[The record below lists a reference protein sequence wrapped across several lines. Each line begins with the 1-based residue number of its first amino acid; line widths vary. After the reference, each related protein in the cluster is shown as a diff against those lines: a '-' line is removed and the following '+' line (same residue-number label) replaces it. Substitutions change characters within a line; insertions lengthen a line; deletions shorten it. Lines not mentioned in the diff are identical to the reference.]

1 MIEFDNLTYL
11 HGKPQGTG
19 LLKANPEDFVV
30 VEDLGFE
37 PDGEGEHIL
46 VRILKNG
53 CNTRFVADAL
63 AKFLKIHAREVSFVG
78 QKDKH
83 AVTEQWLCARVPGKE
98 MPDLSAFQL
107 EGCQVLEYARHKRK
121 LRLGALKGNA
131 FTLVLREVSNRD
143 DVEQRL
149 IDICVNSGVAWF
161 VAAAVL
167 AFLFSFQKTLSG
179 WIAGIGG
186 AVGSLYTAAAGF
198 TVLTGAVGVSGALSL
213 VSYDVQISPLNAI
226 WLITLGL
233 CGLFVSLYN
242 IDWHR
247 HAQVKCNGLQINM
260 LMAAA
265 VCAVIA
271 SNLGMFV
278 VMAEIMALCAVFL
291 TSNSK
296 EGKLWFA
303 LGRLGTLLLAIACWL
318 LWQRYGT
325 LDLRLLDMRMQ
336 QLPLGSDIWLLG
348 VIGFGLLAGIIPLHG
363 WVPQAHANASAPAA
377 ALFSTVVMKIGLLGI
392 LTLLLLGGNAPLW
405 WGIALLVLG
414 MITAFVGGLYALME
428 HNIQRLLA
436 YHTLENIGIILLG
449 LGAGVTGI
457 ALEQPALIA
466 LGLVGGLYHLLNHS
480 LFKSVL
486 FLGAGSVWFRTGH
499 RDIEKLGGIGKKMPV
514 ISIAMLVGLMAM
526 AALPPLNG
534 FAGEW
539 VIYQSFFKL
548 SNSGA
553 FVARLLGPL
562 LAVGLAITGALAVMC
577 MAKVYGVTFLGAPRT
592 KEAENATCA
601 PLLMSVSVVALAIC
615 CVIGG
620 VAAPWLLPML
630 SAAVPLPLEPA
641 NTTVSQPMITLLL
654 IACPLLPFIIMAICK
669 GDRLPSRSRGAAW
682 VCGYDHEKSMVITA
696 HGFAMPVKQ
705 AFAPVLKLRKWLNP
719 VSLVPGWQCEG
730 SALLFRRMALV
741 ELAVLVVI
749 IVSRGA

>member
-1 MIEFDNLTYL
+1 MSAIS
-11 HGKPQGTG
+11 
-19 LLKANPEDFVV
+19 LL
-30 VEDLGFE
+30 
-37 PDGEGEHIL
+37 
-46 VRILKNG
+46 
-53 CNTRFVADAL
+53 
-63 AKFLKIHAREVSFVG
+63 
-78 QKDKH
+78 
-83 AVTEQWLCARVPGKE
+83 
-98 MPDLSAFQL
+98 
-107 EGCQVLEYARHKRK
+107 
-121 LRLGALKGNA
+121 
-131 FTLVLREVSNRD
+131 
-143 DVEQRL
+143 
-149 IDICVNSGVAWF
+149 NSGVAWF

-167 AFLFSFQKTLSG
+167 AFLFSFQKALSG

-278 VMAEIMALCAVFL
+278 VMAEVMALCAVFL

-303 LGRLGTLLLAIACWL
+303 LGRLGTLLLVIACWL

-377 ALFSTVVMKIGLLGI
+377 ALFSTVVMKIGLLGM
-392 LTLLLLGGNAPLW
+392 LTLS
-405 WGIALLVLG
+405 
-414 MITAFVGGLYALME
+414 
-428 HNIQRLLA
+428 
-436 YHTLENIGIILLG
+436 LLG

>member
-1 MIEFDNLTYL
+1 M
-11 HGKPQGTG
+11 
-19 LLKANPEDFVV
+19 
-30 VEDLGFE
+30 
-37 PDGEGEHIL
+37 
-46 VRILKNG
+46 
-53 CNTRFVADAL
+53 
-63 AKFLKIHAREVSFVG
+63 
-78 QKDKH
+78 
-83 AVTEQWLCARVPGKE
+83 
-98 MPDLSAFQL
+98 SAI
-107 EGCQVLEYARHKRK
+107 
-121 LRLGALKGNA
+121 
-131 FTLVLREVSNRD
+131 S
-143 DVEQRL
+143 L
-149 IDICVNSGVAWF
+149 INSGVAWF

-167 AFLFSFQKTLSG
+167 AFLFSFQKALSG

-233 CGLFVSLYN
+233 CGLFVSLYS

-278 VMAEIMALCAVFL
+278 VMAEVMALCAVFL

-303 LGRLGTLLLAIACWL
+303 LGRLGTLLLVIACWL

-348 VIGFGLLAGIIPLHG
+348 VIGFGLLG
-363 WVPQAHANASAPAA
+363 
-377 ALFSTVVMKIGLLGI
+377 M
-392 LTLLLLGGNAPLW
+392 LTLSLLGGNAPLW

>member
-1 MIEFDNLTYL
+1 MSVI
-11 HGKPQGTG
+11 G
-19 LLKANPEDFVV
+19 L
-30 VEDLGFE
+30 
-37 PDGEGEHIL
+37 
-46 VRILKNG
+46 
-53 CNTRFVADAL
+53 
-63 AKFLKIHAREVSFVG
+63 
-78 QKDKH
+78 
-83 AVTEQWLCARVPGKE
+83 
-98 MPDLSAFQL
+98 
-107 EGCQVLEYARHKRK
+107 
-121 LRLGALKGNA
+121 
-131 FTLVLREVSNRD
+131 
-143 DVEQRL
+143 
-149 IDICVNSGVAWF
+149 VNQAVAWY
-161 VAAAVL
+161 AASAVL
-167 AFLFSFQKTLSG
+167 AFLFAMRKPLSG
-179 WIAGIGG
+179 AIAGIGG
-186 AVGSLYTAAAGF
+186 AVASAMLVVAGGAALLMPERIHGGMLQF
-198 TVLTGAVGVSGALSL
+198 LHLTIRVGGVNALWL
-213 VSYDVQISPLNAI
+213 LAI
-226 WLITLGL
+226 GL
-233 CGLFVSLYN
+233 SALPVSLFN
-242 IDWHR
+242 ISWHR
-247 HAQVKCNGLQINM
+247 HPQVKANGPLVN
-260 LMAAA
+260 LLLAAA
-265 VCAVIA
+265 TCAVVVTNIG
-271 SNLGMFV
+271 SLV
-278 VMAEIMALCAVFL
+278 VMAEIMALCAAFL
-291 TSNSK
+291 TGCAAS
-296 EGKLWFA
+296 GKLWFA
-303 LGRLGTLLLAIACWL
+303 LGRLGTLLMAWTCWL
-318 LWQRYGT
+318 VWSTYGT
-325 LDLRLLDMRMQ
+325 LELAQINLQAVDMMQNPLLW
-336 QLPLGSDIWLLG
+336 LPGL
-348 VIGFGLLAGIIPLHG
+348 VGFALLAGAIPLHG
-363 WVPQAHANASAPAA
+363 WAPQAHAGASAPAA
-377 ALFSTVVMKIGLLGI
+377 ALFSTVVMKVGLYGM
-392 LTLLLLGGNAPLW
+392 LTVSLAGGVPPLW
-405 WGIALLVLG
+405 WGVMLLALG
-414 MITAFVGGLYALME
+414 MITAFIGGLYALME

-696 HGFAMPVKQ
+696 HGFAIPVKQ